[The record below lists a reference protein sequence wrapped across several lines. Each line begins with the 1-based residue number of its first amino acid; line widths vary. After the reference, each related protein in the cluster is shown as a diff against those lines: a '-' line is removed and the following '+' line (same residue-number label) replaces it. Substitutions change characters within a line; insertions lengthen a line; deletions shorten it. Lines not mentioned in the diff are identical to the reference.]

1 MSLKISPDF
10 MNSCD
15 FELAL
20 KVMDKFVEN
29 VLVGTD
35 KHQKKRLVEK
45 FKRYQE
51 LSELLVEK
59 EKKGLQIPFYV
70 LFFSS
75 DDMFIRLIRILSR
88 SSKVAAGIA
97 MSFPSMRLA
106 SSSFVIEE
114 ETLAELPTSPIEI
127 PSTPDQ
133 LTNKFLLKQSSIL
146 SAEAAARTLTLLVS
160 TIEDHVQ
167 AYLEATSQLSN
178 LYELGAQYQ
187 LTPAG
192 QDKTLELRSV
202 INEKRKYLHDFEL
215 VFAYVQKLMEINR

>member
-1 MSLKISPDF
+1 
-10 MNSCD
+10 
-15 FELAL
+15 
-20 KVMDKFVEN
+20 
-29 VLVGTD
+29 
-35 KHQKKRLVEK
+35 
-45 FKRYQE
+45 
-51 LSELLVEK
+51 
-59 EKKGLQIPFYV
+59 
-70 LFFSS
+70 
-75 DDMFIRLIRILSR
+75 MFIRLIRILSR
-88 SSKVAAGIA
+88 SSRVAAGIA

-106 SSSFVIEE
+106 SSLFVIEE